1 MGLLERIFGKRKK
14 ETKEQD
20 VYQNFGNENI
30 STNDR
35 SSFQTHK
42 RGFVSTNKMEIDNN
56 ALSALRQRYIAFDVE
71 TTGLSPYNDRIIEI
85 GAVLFENGIPVKRY

>member
-35 SSFQTHK
+35 SSFKHIREDLYQQIKWNLIT
-42 RGFVSTNKMEIDNN
+42 M
-56 ALSALRQRYIAFDVE
+56 LL
-71 TTGLSPYNDRIIEI
+71 
-85 GAVLFENGIPVKRY
+85 VL